1 MASLAATARRPLLW
15 LLLLLLAAAAN
26 LYWWRLGRP
35 VALPDAPA
43 GRIACVSYT
52 PFHQPGESALDP
64 RAVVTPQR
72 IDRDLRALSA
82 RFSCVRTYSVGGGMD
97 AVPRIAQRYGMQV
110 LLGIWLAR
118 DAAANERELAA
129 GIALARQY
137 RDTVRAVVV
146 GNEVMLRGELT
157 APALAAYI
165 GRVRRA
171 TALPVTYA
179 DVSDFWLC
187 VPANPRCQ
195 GFHRDLA
202 PAVSFLTIHVLPYW
216 EDRPVAVGDA
226 VAHVRDVVARL
237 RAAYPGREVLIGETG
252 WPSAGRQRAGA
263 VPSRVNEAR
272 FVREFLVWAAQA
284 HVPYNLI
291 EAFDQPWKRALE
303 GTAGGY
309 WGLFDARYRPK
320 FPLRGPV
327 VEEPRWR
334 QGPALGAALAL
345 LFALPALARRG
356 WRERA
361 GVAALLLAGDATG
374 AALAAQLRY
383 MGMAERDAFEWGVA
397 AACTLA
403 ALATCALI
411 AAALARWLGDGAPA
425 LALDCGATA
434 LQRKRG
440 GGPGRGLG
448 LARFGW
454 LFGAALV
461 ALLLAFDARYRD
473 FLLPLY
479 APPVA
484 GFALLAL
491 TGIGARRPLAL
502 EERLLAGW
510 VGASAAVT
518 LAEEGWANAHAWAW
532 AALCLVLA
540 AAVLL
545 PDRIARRRA
554 GAGGPQPAA

>member
-1 MASLAATARRPLLW
+1 MASSAATARRTLL
-15 LLLLLLAAAAN
+15 LVLLLLAAAAN

-35 VALPDAPA
+35 VALPDAPD

-72 IDRDLRALSA
+72 IDRDLRALST
-82 RFSCVRTYSVGGGMD
+82 RFDCVRTYSVGGGMD
-97 AVPRIAQRYGMQV
+97 SVPRIAQRYGMQV

-118 DAAANERELAA
+118 DPVANERELAA

-137 RDTVRAVVV
+137 RGTVRALIV

-157 APALAAYI
+157 ASALAAYI
-165 GRVRRA
+165 ERVHRA

-187 VPANPRCQ
+187 VPAGPRCE
-195 GFHRDLA
+195 GFHRYIA

-216 EDRPVAVGDA
+216 EDRPVAIDDA
-226 VAHVRDVVARL
+226 VAHVRDVVARV

-252 WPSAGRQRAGA
+252 WPSAGRQRADA

-272 FVREFLVWAAQA
+272 FVREFLAWATQA

-309 WGLFDARYRPK
+309 WGLFDAHYRPK
-320 FPLRGPV
+320 FPLQGSV
-327 VEEPRWR
+327 VEVSRWWR
-334 QGPALGAALAL
+334 GPALGAALAL
-345 LFALPALARRG
+345 LFTLPALVRRRWWNG
-356 WRERA
+356 TS
-361 GVAALLLAGDATG
+361 VTALLLAGDAAG
-374 AALAAQLRY
+374 ATLAAQLRY
-383 MGMAERDAFEWGVA
+383 MGVAERDAFEWGVA
-397 AACTLA
+397 GACTLA

-411 AAALARWLGDGAPA
+411 AAALARWFDDSAPA

-434 LQRKRG
+434 LQRHRG
-440 GGPGRGLG
+440 GGLGRWLG

-454 LFGAALV
+454 LFGMALV

-479 APPVA
+479 AAPVA

-491 TGIGARRPLAL
+491 AGIGARRAVAL

-518 LAEEGWANAHAWAW
+518 IAQEGWANTYALAW
-532 AALCLVLA
+532 AALSLAFA
-540 AAVLL
+540 AAVLW
-545 PDRIARRRA
+545 PDRTARRRA
-554 GAGGPQPAA
+554 SAAT